1 MKKICLV
8 LIAVCVVFSCEDTKT
23 STPDLKESKKT
34 ETTKTVEKPTEKPK
48 EKPKKEVMITSDNVL
63 DYMIEYGKNNPEKK
77 VRILTDFGNIDLELY
92 EETPYHRANFIMLAK
107 RNYFEGTQFHR
118 VVKDFVIQGGNSD
131 GWNIAKKRQKIGQYL
146 LPPDTR
152 KGFKHDRGV
161 ISMPSGDIDRAYKFA
176 SPYEFFIVQKK
187 GGTHH
192 LNGEYTAF
200 GKVISGMD
208 VVDEIANQPTD
219 KGEWPKQN
227 IMIRGVKVL
236 D

>member
-1 MKKICLV
+1 MRKICFV
-8 LIAVCVVFSCEDTKT
+8 LIATCVLFGCEDTKS
-23 STPDLKESKKT
+23 STPDLKEPQKT
-34 ETTKTVEKPTEKPK
+34 ETPKTPKKTVKKATEKK
-48 EKPKKEVMITSDNVL
+48 KKEIKITSENVL
-63 DYMIEYGKNNPEKK
+63 DYMIAYGEKNKERK
-77 VRILTDFGNIDLELY
+77 VRIVTDFGNIDLELY
-92 EETPYHRANFIMLAK
+92 NKTPYHRANFIMLAK

-131 GWNIAKKRQKIGQYL
+131 GWNIAKKRQKIGKYL
-146 LPPDTR
+146 LPPDAK
-152 KGFKHDRGV
+152 KGYKHDRGV
-161 ISMPSGDIDRAYKFA
+161 ISMPSSDIDRAYKYA

-192 LNGEYTAF
+192 LNNEYTAF

-208 VVDEIANQPTD
+208 VVDEIANQATD

-227 IMIRGVKVL
+227 IMIRRVEVL

>member
-1 MKKICLV
+1 MKKICFV
-8 LIAVCVVFSCEDTKT
+8 LIAICVFVGCEDTKT
-23 STPDLKESKKT
+23 TPALKASQPTEITKKATKSSKK
-34 ETTKTVEKPTEKPK
+34 EK
-48 EKPKKEVMITSDNVL
+48 KKKKREVKITSENVL
-63 DYMIEYGKNNPEKK
+63 DYMIEYGKNNPERK
-77 VRILTDFGNIDLELY
+77 VRIVTDFGNIDLELY

-131 GWNIAKKRQKIGQYL
+131 GWNIAKKRQKIGKYL
-146 LPPDTR
+146 LPPDTK
-152 KGFKHDRGV
+152 KGFKHHRGV

-192 LNGEYTAF
+192 LNDEYTAF
-200 GKVISGMD
+200 GKVIAGMN

-227 IMIRGVKVL
+227 IMIKRVEVL